1 MCIKSLN
8 YAGLQNLIGDAALPR
23 IPPAQIEIGSDR
35 AEKMLDE
42 RRDNFVWAVRRVPH
56 AHA

>member
-8 YAGLQNLIGDAALPR
+8 YPGLQNLIGDAALPR

-35 AEKMLDE
+35 AEKILDE
-42 RRDNFVWAVRRVPH
+42 RRDNFV
-56 AHA
+56 